1 MLSWLRLPRRQV
13 PVKALVTEPQG
24 LDAFTSED
32 VPDGVSTPEAPPSS
46 QLRFV
51 VGFLVLLVAVQA
63 YPSALWLRSGWRR
76 TVDPVASSAR
86 AEAPAGAVSTAG
98 LASAVPPVAAE
109 CEPAPANTTPSSPS
123 PTPAS
128 PPTAKLTPP
137 AVAPVAAASP
147 QGLAGML
154 TVSAPVPLRL
164 FLKGRLVGTTE
175 AESTMLPQGTHEL
188 EFVNDAVGFRARRTV
203 SIRPGATSAI
213 KLDAP
218 PGTLHINAVPWA
230 EVWID
235 GERIGETPIGNYA
248 ARIGNREIVFRHPE
262 LGERRATAMVTLKEP
277 VRISMDMRKK

>member
-1 MLSWLRLPRRQV
+1 MLSWLRLPRRQA
-13 PVKALVTEPQG
+13 PVKGFATEPQG

-32 VPDGVSTPEAPPSS
+32 VPDGVTTPENPPSN

-76 TVDPVASSAR
+76 SVDPAVSSAR
-86 AEAPAGAVSTAG
+86 AEAPAAAVSAA
-98 LASAVPPVAAE
+98 ASAAPVAPVAAE
-109 CEPAPANTTPSSPS
+109 CVPAPANTTASSSPT
-123 PTPAS
+123 TPAS
-128 PPTAKLTPP
+128 SPTAKLTPP
-137 AVAPVAAASP
+137 AAAAVAAASP

-154 TVSAPVPLRL
+154 AVTAPVPLRL

-175 AESTMLPQGTHEL
+175 SESTMLPQGTHEL
-188 EFVNDAVGFRARRTV
+188 EFVNEAVGFRARRTV
-203 SIRPGATSAI
+203 SIRPGATSSI

-218 PGTLHINAVPWA
+218 PGVLHINAVPWA

-248 ARIGNREIVFRHPE
+248 ARIGSREIVFKHPD
-262 LGERRATAMVTLKEP
+262 LGERRATALVTLKEP
-277 VRISMDMRKK
+277 VRISMDLRKK